1 MRIRKN
7 AELRRPEI
15 LKSFYDTIVAEGVE
29 GASIGKTAKRM
40 GIHPSLIM
48 HYFSTKE
55 RMMVELV
62 DQITNEYQSL
72 LDGLKGVKGDPRD
85 RFLKLMDLLWSD
97 AWYAMTDISADF
109 SVISTSFRNRD
120 IHKRLH
126 VMYSHF
132 RKYLARELKA
142 FAAAGVIDAQD
153 PVRSAQIVIAMLEG
167 YRHFRHFFIEKADAA
182 QYQQDMKQA
191 LLAVLHYRAPEA
203 GKKGYFTDVSQRKNS
218 RKVQT

>member
-1 MRIRKN
+1 MRVRKN

-15 LKSFYDTIVAEGVE
+15 LKSFYETIVAEGVE

-62 DQITNEYQSL
+62 DQITGEYQTL
-72 LDGLKGVKGDPRD
+72 LDGLKNVKGDPRD
-85 RFLKLMDLLWSD
+85 RFLKLMDLIWSD

-126 VMYSHF
+126 LMYANF
-132 RKYLARELKA
+132 KKYLVKELKS
-142 FAAAGVIDAQD
+142 FAGAGIIDVED
-153 PVRSAQIVIAMLEG
+153 PARSAEIIIAMLEG
-167 YRHFRHFFIEKADAA
+167 YRHFKHFFIDAA
-182 QYQQDMKQA
+182 SAGPYKQDMKQA
-191 LLAVLHYRAPEA
+191 LLAVLHYHQDTP
-203 GKKGYFTDVSQRKNS
+203 KGESAAAIPLRKNH